1 MLDPVF
7 IFKRKATIKGYRG
20 GYPLANHKSAEKR
33 ARQSVKR
40 NARNSQA
47 KASVKTFEKNLVKG
61 IEAKSKEVA
70 DLLKSFTAQA
80 MKAADK
86 GQLKKTTVA
95 RKISRLS
102 KRVHAA
108 LGK

>member
-1 MLDPVF
+1 M
-7 IFKRKATIKGYRG
+7 
-20 GYPLANHKSAEKR
+20 ANHKSAEKR

-47 KASVKTFEKNLVKG
+47 KAGVKTFERKLVKG
-61 IEAKSKEVA
+61 IETKSKELA
-70 DLLKSFTAQA
+70 ALLKDFTSKA

-86 GQLKKTTVA
+86 GQLKKSTVA

-108 LGK
+108 LSK

>member
-1 MLDPVF
+1 MLDPLF
-7 IFKRKATIKGYRG
+7 DFTLKGYRG
-20 GYPLANHKSAEKR
+20 GYTLANHKSAEKR

-47 KASVKTFEKNLVKG
+47 KAAVKTVEKSLVKG
-61 IEAKSKEVA
+61 IEAKSKDLA
-70 DLLKSFTAQA
+70 QLLKDFTAKA
-80 MKAADK
+80 MKTADK

-108 LGK
+108 TAGK

>member
-1 MLDPVF
+1 M
-7 IFKRKATIKGYRG
+7 
-20 GYPLANHKSAEKR
+20 ANHKSAAKR

-40 NARNSQA
+40 NARNSQN
-47 KASVKTFEKNLVKG
+47 KATVKTFEKSLVKG
-61 IEAKSKEVA
+61 IEAKSKDVA
-70 DLLKSFTAQA
+70 TMLKDFTSRA

-108 LGK
+108 LK